1 MGDNYEEGVLGDTS
15 FTAAPGRG
23 DIGPVE
29 SLGEGNSGSGRGG
42 LGRALGIEMYRYCVW
57 AAGDEAISMQDI

>member
-1 MGDNYEEGVLGDTS
+1 MGDGYEKGILSDTS

-29 SLGEGNSGSGRGG
+29 SLGEGSSGSGRV
-42 LGRALGIEMYRYCVW
+42 LLNRASGIETYRYCVW